1 MTTTRP
7 STPDLPPVPGKRYFT
22 LSEMCALTGVAPELL
37 RQWEATGMS
46 FGRQPGSRPRQ
57 HYQHHEVLMVRR
69 LRNALLAQRAAQ
81 ARQTAESRSR
91 LGAPALRAELA
102 SILAWLDI

>member
-57 HYQHHEVLMVRR
+57 HYQHHD
-69 LRNALLAQRAAQ
+69 
-81 ARQTAESRSR
+81 
-91 LGAPALRAELA
+91 GAPSAQCIAGA
-102 SILAWLDI
+102 AGGAGTPGG